1 MPFRIAEVVEMSRIL
16 RDVVLGLITFMF
28 PDIKMFN
35 ANGVRQKQW
44 HTLCQVNL
52 FYFSEL
58 FHFFQIFVLL
68 FFIILFFIILFFFYN
83 SNEFESYSETFASY
97 FHPSYFQII

>member
-1 MPFRIAEVVEMSRIL
+1 MFGKIKTTADNTEETLMPFRIAEVVEMSRIL

-44 HTLCQVNL
+44 HTLCQV
-52 FYFSEL
+52 
-58 FHFFQIFVLL
+58 ICL
-68 FFIILFFIILFFFYN
+68 FFYYSIFYYFFIYN
-83 SNEFESYSETFASY
+83 SNEFDAVVLIL
-97 FHPSYFQII
+97 Q

>member
-68 FFIILFFIILFFFYN
+68 FFIIIFFIILF
-83 SNEFESYSETFASY
+83 Y
-97 FHPSYFQII
+97 FL